1 MSPFLEHRHPRID
14 VVASR
19 FSLEGKLALLLVC
32 AIIIAGLIGG
42 LPVRWTGRLGAGV
55 AIGSLILLPIVILA
69 LHRLWRPTAS
79 LLRALSDAMGRL
91 KDRDFSASLAAARH
105 DELDEL
111 VAQYNALSEIL
122 RDERQ
127 TLHQRELLLDTVI
140 QATPLALVLTNAA
153 GRILYGNVAARAL
166 FGAGKRLEGLAFDEL
181 LRGVAEPLREAVQ
194 RGEDG
199 IFTVTLDGQSE
210 AFHLSHRRFTLNAQ
224 RHHLYLFKQLTQELN
239 RQEVATWKKVIRVI
253 SHELNNSLAPLS
265 SLAHSGKLVAGN
277 PSREKLE
284 LIFSTIEER
293 ADHLKRFIEGYARFA
308 KLPRPQPEI
317 VDWRGF
323 VESLRETIAFEP
335 ASDLPTDPGYF
346 DPGQLEQVL
355 INLIKNAHE
364 SGSAPD
370 EVRLAIESNALGTR
384 LLVLDRGSGMSQP
397 VLESA
402 LLPFYSTKRSGT
414 GLGLPLSRE
423 IVEAHGGRL
432 SLANRGGGGLEV
444 SLWLP
449 AAPQP
454 ESRTRAPVRERA
466 GEA

>member
-1 MSPFLEHRHPRID
+1 
-14 VVASR
+14 VAAR
-19 FSLEGKLALLLVC
+19 FSLEGKLALVIAC
-32 AIIIAGLIGG
+32 ATIAAGVIAGLA
-42 LPVRWTGRLGAGV
+42 VRWSDRLAAGV
-55 AIGSLILLPIVILA
+55 ALGSLVLLPIALFA
-69 LHRLWRPTAS
+69 LHCVWRPAAS
-79 LLRALSDAMGRL
+79 LLRALSDGMGRL
-91 KDRDFSASLAAARH
+91 KDRDFSASLASSRDDEF
-105 DELDEL
+105 DELI
-111 VAQYNALSEIL
+111 AQYNALSEIM

-153 GRILYGNVAARAL
+153 GRILYGNVAARVL
-166 FGAGKRLEGLAFDEL
+166 FGAGKPLEGLAFDL
-181 LRGVAEPLREAVQ
+181 LLTGVAEPLREAVQ

-199 IFTVTLDGQSE
+199 IFTVTLEGQNE

-265 SLAHSGKLVAGN
+265 SLAHSGKLVASN

-293 ADHLKRFIEGYARFA
+293 SDHLKRFIEGYARFA
-308 KLPRPQPEI
+308 KLPRPQAELVEWRPF
-317 VDWRGF
+317 VD
-323 VESLRETIAFEP
+323 SLRETIAFEP
-335 ASDLPTDPGYF
+335 GSDIPEEPGYF
-346 DPGQLEQVL
+346 DAGQLEQVL
-355 INLIKNAHE
+355 INLLKNAHE
-364 SGSAPD
+364 SGSPPG
-370 EVRLAIESNALGTR
+370 EVRLAMESNSLGTR
-384 LLVLDRGSGMSQP
+384 IWVLDRGGGMSQS

-432 SLANRGGGGLEV
+432 SFANRQGGGIEV

-449 AAPQP
+449 APQADARSQP
-454 ESRTRAPVRERA
+454 TLRERA
-466 GEA
+466 REV